1 MVFAY
6 TRFITDK
13 GDVIMKLKHWQGYGT
28 VVAKKISYQKSNDI
42 ITLKIRVTGNH
53 GI

>member
-1 MVFAY
+1 
-6 TRFITDK
+6 
-13 GDVIMKLKHWQGYGT
+13 MKLKHWQGYGT
-28 VVAKKISYQKSNDI
+28 VIAKKISYQKSNDI